1 MPVPT
6 VPTKTSRGHDELR
19 TRTQRLGQRHRTV
32 LFLVDGRRTLAEV
45 LSLAHQAGA
54 QTGHFEELV
63 RLGLVE
69 LPEEHEAAE
78 AIDSGSG
85 ALDAPTLTSV
95 ALDVPSPQVLR
106 PVAREP
112 AAPAVWIEP
121 EAAAEIAPLTLDEH
135 ADATPIDPSRLSNT
149 SMLPPQPVAPP
160 AQHAAVD
167 EPIALQPVQPL
178 ARHREPEP
186 EPVPEVQLVDAVAWS
201 DTIPLSQEPREAV
214 WSPPEPAIAV
224 AQKSS
229 RKSGARAAAG
239 GMTAVLNKAL
249 GRGRAKPPDDLPPM
263 TPRVEKPSSE
273 QQLIAQV
280 RELLIDTLRIDA
292 PLFAALTHGK
302 VRSAQT
308 QRHLIELVWE
318 IERHRS
324 HARMSRDELI
334 SLQQARELLGMGNTL
349 VAGDGQS
356 DRHDDWPTTQPRL

>member
-1 MPVPT
+1 MTVPS

-54 QTGHFEELV
+54 QTVHFEELV

-69 LPEEHEAAE
+69 IPAEQVVSE

-85 ALDAPTLTSV
+85 ALDAPRLTSV
-95 ALDVPSPQVLR
+95 ALDVPTPHQ
-106 PVAREP
+106 PEP
-112 AAPAVWIEP
+112 ARAPSQPELEP
-121 EAAAEIAPLTLDEH
+121 VVPAITPLAIDEQPDV
-135 ADATPIDPSRLSNT
+135 APIDAARLSST
-149 SMLPPQPVAPP
+149 SMIPPQPVAPP
-160 AQHAAVD
+160 SLHAAVD
-167 EPIALQPVQPL
+167 EPIALEPAP
-178 ARHREPEP
+178 ARPRHVEPEP
-186 EPVPEVQLVDAVAWS
+186 AAPVQLVEVAVPWS
-201 DTIPLSQEPREAV
+201 DTIPLAEEPREAV
-214 WSPPEPAIAV
+214 WNPPAPAATV
-224 AQKSS
+224 AAKPS

-239 GMTAVLNKAL
+239 SVTAVLNKAL
-249 GRGRAKPPDDLPPM
+249 GRGRAKPVEDLPPI
-263 TPRVEKPSSE
+263 TPRIEKPSSE

-280 RELLIDTLRIDA
+280 RELLLDTLRIDA

-308 QRHLIELVWE
+308 QRDLIELVWE
-318 IERHRS
+318 IERHNS

-349 VAGDGQS
+349 VAGDSQS